1 MLSPRLVVAALL
13 SVLTGA
19 CAHDARPVTA
29 AQTRAAAQ
37 DEDRYVTIT
46 PHVSVSRSAEEMEQ
60 PRAALDPNADVMA
73 EILAIP
79 PGG

>member
-1 MLSPRLVVAALL
+1 MLSPRLVIPALL
-13 SVLTGA
+13 AVLTGA
-19 CAHDARPVTA
+19 CAHDVLPVTA

-37 DEDRYVTIT
+37 DQDPYVTIT
-46 PHVSVSRSAEEMEQ
+46 PHVSVSRSAEETEQ

-73 EILAIP
+73 EILSIP